1 MYIYIM
7 IVDNMCH
14 ISPSTLFGS
23 FHDGLHMSQP
33 DGQNIGSGL
42 EPCQAEVGHEFIS
55 RELLGW

>member
-1 MYIYIM
+1 M